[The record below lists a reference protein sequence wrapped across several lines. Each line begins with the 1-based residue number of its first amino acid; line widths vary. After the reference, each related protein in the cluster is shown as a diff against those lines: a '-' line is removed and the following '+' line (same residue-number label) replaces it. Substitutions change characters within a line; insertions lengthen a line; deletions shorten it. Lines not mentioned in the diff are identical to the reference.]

1 MLTKNFRLKMAGL
14 VAAIAIAWGVLF
26 SGGHN
31 PESVASQPNDVPI
44 MIVADGGG
52 SSGPPYNGGG

>member
-1 MLTKNFRLKMAGL
+1 MLNKKFRLKMAGL
-14 VAAIAIAWGVLF
+14 VAAIAMAWGVLF

-31 PESVASQPNDVPI
+31 PESVASQPTDVPV

-52 SSGPPYNGGG
+52 SGNPPGHGGG